1 MSNQNSDADIDLKEV
16 LTKIWKNK
24 IILVIVIFIS
34 GFIGYYLHSLVLKE
48 FKISTNLKLINSY
61 EYQKIIN
68 KNLYLNKYLEDN
80 KLDEI
85 YLKNPNLKSLINI
98 YADEIINNKSLTLE
112 ILNSL
117 NLRYLYNIIINKKN
131 FDNFIEDQ
139 NLNLTSIKSEETANY
154 LFENLSINSKINGN
168 SIDVSLNYTDNING
182 NIFLNEYI
190 IYSTNK
196 ILSEIIQLAGIINEK
211 NLLEIEYRLVK
222 IKNKNENLY
231 NRERDFLKSALIRL
245 EKEFEIA
252 KSIGLTENNYIEN
265 SNMNFFESV
274 KKESFYDF
282 KKGTKVIKGEIIKIN
297 KILDDLAS
305 LIDRSEKRKILME
318 ERKILMEEINGLL
331 KFRDYLKKI
340 EKNSFQIFT
349 ITEKLEQINV
359 TTRFVYIVRAILIG
373 LFLIFLVNF
382 LLVNKKLKIN

>member
-34 GFIGYYLHSLVLKE
+34 GFIGYYSHSLVLKE

-85 YLKNPNLKSLINI
+85 YLKNPNLKSLIKI

-117 NLRYLYNIIINKKN
+117 NLRYLYNIIVNKKN

-196 ILSEIIQLAGIINEK
+196 ILSEIIQLASILNE
-211 NLLEIEYRLVK
+211 ISLVELK
-222 IKNKNENLY
+222 KKNENFY
-231 NRERDFLKSALIRL
+231 NREKNFLKSALIRL
-245 EKEFEIA
+245 ENELEIA
-252 KSIGLTENNYIEN
+252 KSIGLTEGYNDQNLK
-265 SNMNFFESV
+265 MNFYKSL
-274 KKESFYDF
+274 KKENFYDF
-282 KKGTKVIKGEIIKIN
+282 KKGTKIIRGEIIKIN

-305 LIDRSEKRKILME
+305 FTDISEISEM
-318 ERKILMEEINGLL
+318 RKILMEEINESL
-331 KFRDYLKKI
+331 KFSDYLKKI